1 MRSDSYSR
9 RMHPEFAIRDAT
21 FDDLQAIL
29 DIYNAEVVSGTATW
43 DTDERSWES
52 QLVWWEAHARPY
64 CVIVAVETDGT
75 VVGWGSLSRF
85 HPRAGYR
92 FTVEDTVYV
101 RPDRQRR
108 GIGRALLSHLVTRGQ
123 AAGFRAMLGKISGD
137 NEGSIELHRACGFFE
152 AGRERELG
160 YKFDRWLDV
169 VTMQIL
175 LEPRPEPSASS

>member
-1 MRSDSYSR
+1 MRSETYYSP
-9 RMHPEFAIRDAT
+9 MAANFAIRDAS
-21 FDDLQAIL
+21 FDDLKAML

-43 DTDERSWES
+43 DTEPRSWED
-52 QLVWWEAHARPY
+52 QLQWWEAHATPY
-64 CVIVAVETDGT
+64 CAIVAVEPDGT

-108 GIGRALLSHLVTRGQ
+108 GIGKAILMTLVARGQ
-123 AAGFRAMLGKISGD
+123 ANGFRAMLGKISGD
-137 NEGSIELHRACGFFE
+137 NQASVELHRACGFFE

-160 YKFDRWLDV
+160 YKFERWLDV
-169 VTMQIL
+169 VTMQLL
-175 LEPRPEPSASS
+175 LEPRPEPK

>member
-1 MRSDSYSR
+1 
-9 RMHPEFAIRDAT
+9 MHLTTGSTYISLMIPPFAIRNAT
-21 FDDLQAIL
+21 FDDLRAIL

-43 DTDERSWES
+43 DTEERTWEA
-52 QLVWWEAHARPY
+52 QIAWWEAHATPY
-64 CVIVAVETDGT
+64 CVIVAVEADDT

-108 GIGRALLSHLVTRGQ
+108 GIGRAILSHLITRGQ

-137 NEGSIELHRACGFFE
+137 NEAEHRAAPRLRLLRGR
-152 AGRERELG
+152 AGARAGLQVQPLARRRHDADPAG
-160 YKFDRWLDV
+160 A
-169 VTMQIL
+169 T
-175 LEPRPEPSASS
+175 S

>member
-1 MRSDSYSR
+1 MNA
-9 RMHPEFAIRDAT
+9 PFAVRDAT
-21 FDDLQAIL
+21 FDDLKAML

-43 DTDERSWES
+43 DTEERTWEA
-52 QLVWWEAHARPY
+52 QVAWWEAHVRPY
-64 CVIVAVETDGT
+64 CVIVAVEADGT

-101 RPDRQRR
+101 RPDRQGQ
-108 GIGRALLSHLVTRGQ
+108 GIGRAILSHLVTRGQ

-137 NEGSIELHRACGFFE
+137 NEASIELHRACGFFE

-169 VTMQIL
+169 VTMQLL
-175 LEPRPEPSASS
+175 LEPRPEP